1 MAERSA
7 LMEGTVV
14 ASHGRHC
21 MVETPDGARRICHPR
36 GKKNQAVV
44 GDHVLWQAPPP
55 GQGEEGTIEK
65 VKERRNLFYRQDEIR
80 TKSFAAN
87 LDQVLILI
95 AAEPVFSESQLARA
109 LIAAE
114 AEGIKP
120 LIALN
125 KSDLVE
131 PFARA
136 WERLLPYRHMG
147 AGKHYGVLPL
157 SLALS
162 SDVDRAL
169 LMEHL
174 QGKTTLVLG
183 PSGSGKST
191 LINLLVPGASV
202 LTGEISQALNSGKH
216 TTTSTH
222 WYWMDAARTTALI
235 DSPGFQE
242 FGLHH
247 IAPMQLAA
255 CMPDIAEHATACKF
269 YNCTHLHEP
278 GCGVLDAV
286 KIGPSA
292 GGISPSRYKIYSDL
306 FEELSHTRIDATPEA
321 LLNAALPGLNPLA
334 QQARQR
340 EQRQQQHPHHHRAPH
355 QADHTAQ
362 VAHFGLAARGGVAVT
377 HVGVD
382 LQALRRMQLG
392 ARLQRLTAQAHIDGP
407 RCRSKHHTIVVVGK
421 PLCVKTP
428 AFNRFFKA
436 AHHRETQRREPR
448 RQPVDG
454 GPGLC

>member
-7 LMEGTVV
+7 LLEGIVV

-21 MVETPDGARRICHPR
+21 MVESPDGQRRICHPR
-36 GKKNQAVV
+36 GKKSQTVV
-44 GDHVLWQAPPP
+44 GDRVLWQAAPP
-55 GQGEEGTIEK
+55 GQGDEGTVEK
-65 VKERRNLFYRQDEIR
+65 VLERRNLLYRQDEIR

-114 AEGIKP
+114 AAHITP

-125 KSDLVE
+125 KSDMVE

-147 AGKHYGVLPL
+147 EGRHYDVLPL
-157 SLALS
+157 SLAQS
-162 SDVDRAL
+162 GDVDRAT

-174 QGKTTLVLG
+174 RGKTTLVLG

-191 LINLLVPGASV
+191 LINLLVPGATV

-216 TTTSTH
+216 TTTSTT
-222 WYWMDAARTTALI
+222 WYWVDSERSTALI

-247 IAPMQLAA
+247 IAPTQLAA
-255 CMPDIAEHATACKF
+255 CMPDIAAHASHCKF

-278 GCGVLDAV
+278 GCGVLDAL
-286 KIGPSA
+286 KNGSSPD
-292 GGISPSRYKIYSDL
+292 GISANRYKIYSEL
-306 FEELSHTRIDATPEA
+306 FAELS
-321 LLNAALPGLNPLA
+321 
-334 QQARQR
+334 QQRY
-340 EQRQQQHPHHHRAPH
+340 
-355 QADHTAQ
+355 
-362 VAHFGLAARGGVAVT
+362 
-377 HVGVD
+377 
-382 LQALRRMQLG
+382 
-392 ARLQRLTAQAHIDGP
+392 
-407 RCRSKHHTIVVVGK
+407 
-421 PLCVKTP
+421 
-428 AFNRFFKA
+428 
-436 AHHRETQRREPR
+436 
-448 RQPVDG
+448 
-454 GPGLC
+454 